1 MGKTA
6 RTLAALLACASFLT
20 ACGAR
25 ERSAAAAAVT
35 APGELPVVKEKV
47 TLTGF
52 IPSVGFIE
60 DLRTNAAA
68 QWLEQA
74 TNVHVEW
81 METTKA
87 DAKNKLGVLLAS
99 GDYPDILSGTG
110 ANGAGLSNQDI
121 YRYGT
126 QGVFLALNDLIETQ
140 GHHIKELFRTEPLVK
155 PAVTSP
161 NGRIY
166 GLPAVFTDDYHIT
179 MRQKLW
185 INKAW
190 LDRLGLRMPADTD
203 EFYAVARAFKE
214 RDPNGNGVKDEIP
227 LTGAKRSQEDLALWI
242 MNAFVAAGGPD
253 DSGDALLNNYE
264 FVFQD
269 NVFFGA
275 DKPEFREGLRYL
287 ARLFR
292 EGLIDVAAFTQDK
305 EQIKPLVDGG
315 AANRIGAAA
324 SHHPGNFAN
333 TADPKE
339 RYKEYVAQVP
349 IKGPRGNRTTAWIID
364 QVIQPGQLEITD
376 RCRQPAVAMRWA
388 DNFYSL
394 EFGLRE
400 KGVQGTHWDKVDPGE
415 NLIGY
420 TGKPALYRYLKVLTK
435 EDNAQINLGP
445 GWTRNLKNEFA
456 KGAGYSYE
464 EMLYTQTTRYEPFK
478 LRRFPYATASVKE
491 ASMNEFNDL
500 RRTIHTFIAESTDR
514 FIIGDKDIETQWDAY
529 VAQLGQ
535 IGLDR
540 YLSILRETLTGS
552 R

>member
-1 MGKTA
+1 MRTA
-6 RTLAALLACASFLT
+6 FLILPALLACAAFVS
-20 ACGAR
+20 AGGAK
-25 ERSAAAAAVT
+25 EGGTAAAAVT

-60 DLRTNAAA
+60 DLRTNASA
-68 QWLEQA
+68 QWLERA
-74 TNVHVEW
+74 TGVHIEW
-81 METTKA
+81 LETTKA

-110 ANGAGLSNQDI
+110 ANGAGLSTQDI

-126 QGVFLALNDLIETQ
+126 QGVFLALNDLVDAY
-140 GHHIKELFRTEPLVK
+140 GYHLKELFRKEPVVR
-155 PAVTSP
+155 PAITSP

-166 GLPAVFTDDYHIT
+166 GLPAVFTDDYHMT
-179 MRQKLW
+179 LRQKLW

-190 LDRLGLRMPADTD
+190 LDGLGLKMPTNTD

-214 RDPNGNGVKDEIP
+214 KDPNGNGLKDEIP

-264 FVFQD
+264 FLVND
-269 NVFFGA
+269 KLFFDA
-275 DKPEFREGLRYL
+275 DKPEFRDGLRYI
-287 ARLFR
+287 ARLYR
-292 EGLIDVAAFTQDK
+292 EGLIDVAALTQDK

-315 AANRIGAAA
+315 AVNRIGAVA

-339 RYKEYVAQVP
+339 RYKEFVAQIP
-349 IKGPRGNRTTAWIID
+349 IKGPRGNRSTAWIID

-376 RCRQPAVAMRWA
+376 KCRQPAVAMRWA
-388 DNFYSL
+388 DNFFSV

-400 KGVQGTHWDKVDPGE
+400 KGVEGRHWAKVDAGE
-415 NLIGY
+415 NLISFSGQ
-420 TGKPALYRYLKVLTK
+420 PALYKYLKVLTK

-464 EMLYTQTTRYEPFK
+464 EMLYNQTTFYEPFK
-478 LRRFPYATASVKE
+478 VRRFPYATASLKE
-491 ASMNEFNDL
+491 ASMTEFNDL

-514 FIIGDKDIETQWDAY
+514 FLIGDKDIETQWDAY
-529 VAQLGQ
+529 VAQLKQ

-540 YLSILRETLTGS
+540 YLSILQETLTSS